1 MKFVLILTTIFASS
15 FCSIAFAQEIT
26 PEPPQV
32 SPDQVDDVTIELAYI
47 GLSTSLTEKVT
58 AQAYGAYGF
67 DDDLG
72 LAIFDLSRA
81 IHESVSVGGRYVYF
95 GSDGGSDQHSFWGYL
110 NAEKYFGP
118 SWRIDTRQVVEQRFN
133 TSGVDERTRYRP
145 RFRVSY
151 FGKLSAQ
158 NYQLYASVE
167 PIFNLTDDND
177 DQTSWAG
184 GGFLQLSKNIQL
196 NAFYQFTE
204 TDRGPDIHFPG
215 VGMLIT
221 Y

>member
-1 MKFVLILTTIFASS
+1 MKLVFYISTLLASS
-15 FCSIAFAQEIT
+15 LSGIGFAQEIT
-26 PEPPQV
+26 PEPPQ
-32 SPDQVDDVTIELAYI
+32 SAPGQVDDVTIELAYF
-47 GLSTSLTEKVT
+47 GLSTSLTERVT

-72 LAIFDLSRA
+72 LAIVDLGRS
-81 IHESVSVGGRYVYF
+81 IHENVSIGGRYVYF

-110 NAEKYFGP
+110 NAERYYGP
-118 SWRIDTRQVVEQRFN
+118 SWRIDTRQVVEQRFE

-145 RFRVSY
+145 RVRLSY
-151 FGKLSAQ
+151 FGKLSER

-167 PIFNLTDDND
+167 PILNLTDDND

-184 GGFLQLSKNIQL
+184 GGFLQLSSNIQV

-215 VGMLIT
+215 VGVLVT